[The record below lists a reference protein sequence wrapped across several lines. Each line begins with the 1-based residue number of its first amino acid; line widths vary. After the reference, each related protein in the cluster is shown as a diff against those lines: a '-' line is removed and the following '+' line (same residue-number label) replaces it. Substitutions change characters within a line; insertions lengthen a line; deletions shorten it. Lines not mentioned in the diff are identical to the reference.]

1 MVEKRMQRKEAADA
15 LRRRVEQLKD
25 SVSNAI
31 LEGKKEDL
39 KASIKKLVTDA
50 KRVHISYDRM
60 DLEYLGKNVDI
71 IEPFVIAFKNGTVD
85 LRELS
90 KKCME
95 FGLDVE

>member
-1 MVEKRMQRKEAADA
+1 
-15 LRRRVEQLKD
+15 
-25 SVSNAI
+25 
-31 LEGKKEDL
+31 
-39 KASIKKLVTDA
+39 
-50 KRVHISYDRM
+50 M

-95 FGLDVE
+95 FGLDVEYFSLAIMIVCGDFNLKIEGWTMHVPTDVDLVAMTKRVLIVLHNWQFDLDWPIRRR